1 MKLGLLSK
9 KNSSARYPRL
19 DTVLMVEKTIRKH
32 DGEFKKKQLWESLPK
47 KMMYQT
53 FSIVIDYLILSRKIS
68 VDAEGKIGWIFYPD
82 DVEKRLKK
90 THLFW
95 RKNGK

>member
-1 MKLGLLSK
+1 MTGVQTC
-9 KNSSARYPRL
+9 A
-19 DTVLMVEKTIRKH
+19 
-32 DGEFKKKQLWESLPK
+32 LPISK

-53 FSIVIDYLILSRKIS
+53 FSIIIDYLIISRKIS
-68 VDAEGKIGWIFYPD
+68 VDIKGKIGWIFYPD